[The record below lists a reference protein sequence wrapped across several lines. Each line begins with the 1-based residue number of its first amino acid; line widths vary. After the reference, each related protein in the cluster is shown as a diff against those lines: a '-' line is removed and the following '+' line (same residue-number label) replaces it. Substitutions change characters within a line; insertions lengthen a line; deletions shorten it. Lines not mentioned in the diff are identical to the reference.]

1 MITKVCKFAF
11 RTAVVGGLGLGALAV
26 GSSVL
31 GTERTDA
38 LISQVQQG
46 IHERL
51 DAAVDDPTALRS
63 QLRRLEQ
70 AYPERIAT
78 LSADVAEVDQEIER
92 ARRETA
98 IAERVVELADRD
110 LNALNEQL
118 AGLGGIEGI
127 RTASN
132 MQIAQA
138 GYDTQQLVTRQNQIQ
153 QTRLVYSS
161 RASEAGREIA
171 VLSDQRDRLDQALQQ
186 LQTEQAQFQAQL
198 VSIERQVDAIARNE
212 RLIEMMEKRQHTL
225 DELNRYQAAKLD
237 DVVGHLNAITSRQE
251 AELDVLTNQTS
262 QVSYEDMARMEL
274 EDETRATTILRS
286 DQPLQ
291 LIPRN

>member
-1 MITKVCKFAF
+1 MITKVFKFAF
-11 RTAVVGGLGLGALAV
+11 RAAVVGGLGLGALAV

-78 LSADVAEVDQEIER
+78 LSADVAEVNQEIER

-110 LNALNEQL
+110 LTALGEQL
-118 AGLGGIEGI
+118 GGLEGL
-127 RTASN
+127 RPASN
-132 MQIAQA
+132 IQVAQA
-138 GYDTQQLVTRQNQIQ
+138 GYDTQQLVTRQHQIQ
-153 QTRLVYSS
+153 QTRLVYSN

-171 VLSDQRDRLDQALQQ
+171 VLSDQRDRLEQALQQ

-237 DVVGHLNAITSRQE
+237 DVVGRLNAITSRQE
-251 AELDVLTNQTS
+251 AELDVLTNQTR

-274 EDETRATTILRS
+274 EDETRATTILHS
-286 DQPLQ
+286 EQPLQ